1 MDFYSDNEPWD
12 FEKCKYPSWD
22 DCMRYYMSRI
32 NKDKKVPQKTI
43 IHQLACAIEKIW
55 KSGDGCPKSVSSIRY
70 QFETCVLAT
79 YQKCRRGDTVPRSRQ
94 KKPGTPAQAPA
105 RRSARSAA
113 CTTSGDQG
121 TSPSVAPPEVL
132 APVQASPVA
141 TTPQPVVS
149 KRREGKERRDSWM
162 TEHGHKLFDVF
173 SETAMVAVLQEG
185 RCFDSD
191 FYEDQRKL
199 VIETVRVRK
208 EFVEAEQKLSTKKA
222 NKFARVLSALGQS
235 SVVSPT

>member
-55 KSGDGCPKSVSSIRY
+55 KSGDGCPKSVSRIRY

-121 TSPSVAPPEVL
+121 TFCSTTRSPCPSSSLP
-132 APVQASPVA
+132 SSHY
-141 TTPQPVVS
+141 TPACSIQE
-149 KRREGKERRDSWM
+149 KGRKGKKGFLDDRTW
-162 TEHGHKLFDVF
+162 T
-173 SETAMVAVLQEG
+173 
-185 RCFDSD
+185 
-191 FYEDQRKL
+191 
-199 VIETVRVRK
+199 
-208 EFVEAEQKLSTKKA
+208 
-222 NKFARVLSALGQS
+222 
-235 SVVSPT
+235 